1 MSKEG
6 SYHVLYSI
14 LIIYF
19 EEYTLK
25 NKSVLDA
32 FKSDLD
38 AFEKNKSVLDAFEK
52 NKSVLDAFE
61 KNKSVLDA
69 FDKTEKRLRRF

>member
-1 MSKEG
+1 LFS
-6 SYHVLYSI
+6 
-14 LIIYF
+14 
-19 EEYTLK
+19 YTLK

-52 NKSVLDAFE
+52 NKSVLE
-61 KNKSVLDA
+61 A
-69 FDKTEKRLRRF
+69 FDKIEKTLLRFPQKLHCLIKNYNFNFLSQISSKSK